1 LHFSRANK
9 AVNYIRINLGGKL
22 AGLARRFEAEG
33 LFAVLL
39 SHCAAMQG
47 HNDAAFR
54 FVIKDCLTVIS

>member
-1 LHFSRANK
+1 LLFSRANK
-9 AVNYIRINLGGKL
+9 AVNYIRIDLGGKL
-22 AGLARRFEAEG
+22 AGFARFEAEG